1 MKFALQKGYMNN
13 ISNQDSADQMSNRL
27 FVMLLFFAV
36 GINFSGL
43 FVDVLGPDGT
53 LYASIAKTM
62 AETKNFS
69 DLYNNGRD
77 WLDKPH
83 FPFWVAALSFKCFG
97 IFGWSYKLPAILFV
111 LVAALYTWLF
121 TMKVY
126 CNKTVAQW
134 SVLILLTA
142 QHIVLSNMD
151 VRAEP
156 YLTGLII
163 ASIYHFHRSWTEKKF
178 VQLVWAS
185 LFAACAVMTKGVF
198 VLITIGAA
206 VVGHLLVTKNF
217 KEIFNWRWLVAAVLI
232 LIFIT
237 PELYTLYTQF
247 DLHPEKLVFDT
258 HGVSGIKFFF
268 WDSQFGRFFN
278 TGPIKGAG
286 DPTFFLHTTLW
297 AFLPWSILLY
307 IALFNWIKKLVKKE
321 PIKEGYLFFGG
332 LITFLMFSLS
342 KFQLPHYLNIVFP
355 FFAILTSDFI
365 YKFQNVKIIK
375 NIQYPIIILIII
387 VLPVLH
393 LFVKPD
399 IGNVLVVVL
408 MVIFLLLLVFLS
420 RIFKVSDK
428 EIAIGRSVLLV
439 IVLNIYLNGI
449 FYPELLKYQGGTY
462 AGRYINQHYK
472 GIPAYHLQAR
482 YNSPFQFY
490 TTYPVTTIDQL
501 RDTMHL
507 KRPFLLLLQEDDDST
522 GKKAIQSFGNF
533 PVSKLNGKFL
543 NPVTRSSE
551 LKQYRLFLFE
561 VK

>member
-1 MKFALQKGYMNN
+1 MNHLT
-13 ISNQDSADQMSNRL
+13 NQDPTQKMSNRL
-27 FVMLLFFAV
+27 FIVLLFLAV
-36 GINFSGL
+36 GVNFSGL
-43 FVDVLGPDGT
+43 FVDILGPDGT

-62 AETKNFS
+62 AETNNFS

-83 FPFWVAALSFKCFG
+83 FPFWIAAFFFKLFG
-97 IFGWSYKLPAILFV
+97 INTWAYKLPAVLFV
-111 LVAALYTWLF
+111 MVAALYTWLF
-121 TMKVY
+121 TIKVY
-126 CNKTVAQW
+126 GNKTVAQW

-163 ASIYHFHRSWTEKKF
+163 ASLYHFHRSWTEKKF
-178 VQLVWAS
+178 IQLVWAS

-206 VVGHLLVTKNF
+206 VVGHFLVTKNA

-232 LIFIT
+232 LLFIT

-307 IALFNWIKKLVKKE
+307 IALFIWFKHWVQKKGVQ
-321 PIKEGYLFFGG
+321 EGYLIFGG
-332 LITFLMFSLS
+332 LVTFLLFSLS

-355 FFAILTSDFI
+355 FFAILTANFI
-365 YKFQNVKIIK
+365 YKFQNVKVIK
-375 NIQYPIIILIII
+375 NIQYLIIILIII

-393 LFVKPD
+393 IFVKPEV
-399 IGNVLVVVL
+399 GRVLIVVIMIVL
-408 MVIFLLLLVFLS
+408 LFLLVFLPK
-420 RIFKVSDK
+420 IFNVSEK
-428 EIAIGRSVLLV
+428 EIVIGRSVLLV
-439 IVLNIYLNGI
+439 VVLNIYLNGI
-449 FYPELLKYQGGTY
+449 FYPELVKYQGGTY
-462 AGRYINQHYK
+462 AGRYINKHYK
-472 GIPAYHLQAR
+472 SIPAYHLQSR

-490 TTYPVTTIDQL
+490 TNYPVTTIDNL
-501 RDTMHL
+501 SDTNLL

-522 GKKAIQSFGNF
+522 MKKPLQSFGDF

-543 NPVTRSSE
+543 NPATRSSE
-551 LKQYRLFLFE
+551 LKQYRLFLFC

>member
-1 MKFALQKGYMNN
+1 MKFDLQKGIMNT
-13 ISNQDSADQMSNRL
+13 ISNQEPTEKWSDRL
-27 FVMLLFFAV
+27 FALLLFCAV

-62 AETKNFS
+62 AETNNFS
-69 DLYNNGRD
+69 DLFNNGRD

-121 TMKVY
+121 TIKVY
-126 CNKTVAQW
+126 GNKKVAQW

-163 ASIYHFHRSWTEKKF
+163 ASLYHFHRSWTEKSF
-178 VQLVWAS
+178 RQLVWAS
-185 LFAACAVMTKGVF
+185 FFAACAVMTKGVF

-217 KEIFNWRWLVAAVLI
+217 KEIFHWRWLVAGLLI
-232 LIFIT
+232 LLFIT
-237 PELYTLYTQF
+237 PELYSLYVQF

-258 HGVSGIKFFF
+258 HGVSGLKFFF

-278 TGPIKGAG
+278 TGPIKGEG
-286 DPTFFLHTTLW
+286 DTTFFLHTTLW
-297 AFLPWSILLY
+297 AFLPWSIFLY
-307 IALFNWIKKLVKKE
+307 VAIFNHTKKLIKKE
-321 PIKEGYLFFGG
+321 PVEESYLFFGG

-355 FFAILTSDFI
+355 FFAVLTADFI
-365 YKFQNVKIIK
+365 FQLKKVKVLK
-375 NIQYPIIILIII
+375 QVQYPIIILILLAI
-387 VLPVLH
+387 PALH

-408 MVIFLLLLVFLS
+408 IVIFLLLLVFLS
-420 RIFKVSDK
+420 RIFKVSEK

-449 FYPELLKYQGGTY
+449 FYPELVKYQGGTY
-462 AGRYINQHYK
+462 AGRYINQNYK
-472 GIPAYHLQAR
+472 GIPAYHLQSR

-490 TTYPVTTIDQL
+490 TTYPVVTIDQL
-501 RDTMHL
+501 RDTAIL
-507 KRPFLLLLQEDDDST
+507 KRPYLLLLQEEDDST
-522 GKKAIQSFGNF
+522 GKKEIQSFGDF

-543 NPVTRSSE
+543 NPASRGSE
-551 LKQYRLFLFE
+551 LKQYRLFLFQ
-561 VK
+561 

>member
-1 MKFALQKGYMNN
+1 MNHLT
-13 ISNQDSADQMSNRL
+13 NQDPTQKMSNRL
-27 FVMLLFFAV
+27 FIVLLFLAV
-36 GINFSGL
+36 GVNFSGL
-43 FVDVLGPDGT
+43 FVDILGPDGT

-62 AETKNFS
+62 AETNNFS
-69 DLYNNGRD
+69 DLYNNGID

-83 FPFWVAALSFKCFG
+83 FPFWIAAFSFKLFG
-97 IFGWSYKLPAILFV
+97 INTWAYKLPAVLFV
-111 LVAALYTWLF
+111 MVAALYTWLF
-121 TMKVY
+121 TIKVY
-126 CNKTVAQW
+126 GNKTVAQW

-163 ASIYHFHRSWTEKKF
+163 ASLYHFHRSWTEKKF
-178 VQLVWAS
+178 IQLVWAS

-206 VVGHLLVTKNF
+206 VVGHFLVTKNA

-232 LIFIT
+232 LLFIT

-307 IALFNWIKKLVKKE
+307 IALFIWFKHWVQKKGVQ
-321 PIKEGYLFFGG
+321 EGYLIFGG
-332 LITFLMFSLS
+332 LVTFLLFSLS

-355 FFAILTSDFI
+355 FFAILTANFI
-365 YKFQNVKIIK
+365 YKFQNVKVIK
-375 NIQYPIIILIII
+375 NIQYLIIILIII

-393 LFVKPD
+393 IFVKPEV
-399 IGNVLVVVL
+399 GRVLIVVIMIVL
-408 MVIFLLLLVFLS
+408 LFLLVFLPK
-420 RIFKVSDK
+420 IFNVSEK
-428 EIAIGRSVLLV
+428 EIVIGRSVLLV
-439 IVLNIYLNGI
+439 VVLNIYLNGI
-449 FYPELLKYQGGTY
+449 FYPELVKYQGGTY
-462 AGRYINQHYK
+462 AGRYINKHYK
-472 GIPAYHLQAR
+472 SIPAYHLQSR

-490 TTYPVTTIDQL
+490 TNYPVTTIDNL
-501 RDTMHL
+501 SDTNLL

-522 GKKAIQSFGNF
+522 MKKPLQSFGDF

-543 NPVTRSSE
+543 NPATRSSE
-551 LKQYRLFLFE
+551 LKQYRLFLFC

>member
-1 MKFALQKGYMNN
+1 
-13 ISNQDSADQMSNRL
+13 
-27 FVMLLFFAV
+27 MLLFFAV

-62 AETKNFS
+62 AETNNFS

-97 IFGWSYKLPAILFV
+97 IFGWSYKFPAILFV

-126 CNKTVAQW
+126 CNKAVAQW

-178 VQLVWAS
+178 TQLVWAS

-501 RDTMHL
+501 RDTMLL